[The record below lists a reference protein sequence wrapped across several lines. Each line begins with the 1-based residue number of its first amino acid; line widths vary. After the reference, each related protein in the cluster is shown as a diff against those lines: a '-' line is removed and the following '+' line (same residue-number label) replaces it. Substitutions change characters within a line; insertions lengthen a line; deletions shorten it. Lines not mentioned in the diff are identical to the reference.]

1 MFSFKQE
8 IERQVA
14 ALGQSATALVNAI
27 DALSR
32 SNVPFMPSTLVMGGN
47 GNGTLEGVAA
57 LFMRQLAAKE
67 KSEKDAPGV

>member
-1 MFSFKQE
+1 MRSTPFP
-8 IERQVA
+8 
-14 ALGQSATALVNAI
+14 
-27 DALSR
+27 R